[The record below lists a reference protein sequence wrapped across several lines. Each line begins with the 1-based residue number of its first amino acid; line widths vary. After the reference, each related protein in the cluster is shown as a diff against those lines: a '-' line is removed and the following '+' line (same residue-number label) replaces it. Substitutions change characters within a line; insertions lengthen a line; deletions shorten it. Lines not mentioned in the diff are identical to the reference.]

1 MFSRGLSY
9 YFLLHGKRQNYYL
22 NLKLTS
28 FFGLSG
34 DTPLIKDEVITKNKK
49 AKDREYAPV
58 ILITVARKL
67 VNWCKENLPARCI
80 ELLY

>member
-1 MFSRGLSY
+1 MV
-9 YFLLHGKRQNYYL
+9 KRQNYYL

-58 ILITVARKL
+58 ILITVKRKL
-67 VNWCKENLPARCI
+67 VN
-80 ELLY
+80 

>member
-22 NLKLTS
+22 NLTLTS

-34 DTPLIKDEVITKNKK
+34 ETPLIKDEVITKNKK
-49 AKDREYAPV
+49 AKGREYALV
-58 ILITVARKL
+58 ILITVKRKL
-67 VNWCKENLPARCI
+67 VN
-80 ELLY
+80 

>member
-58 ILITVARKL
+58 ILITVERKL
-67 VNWCKENLPARCI
+67 VN
-80 ELLY
+80 